1 MSSFF
6 ANEEEIRNFLCRP
19 NMKKQDGIMFAYV
32 TSAEKL
38 TELVP
43 KPLKVV
49 APVIMGY
56 VTHMGD
62 PTFAAPYDEAVLYA
76 FVSYQDKIMGA
87 YPFVLYLSGEGAEE
101 AMIAGR
107 EGACMPKK
115 LADDIKI
122 EKSENKVQAKIIRH
136 GTEILNLKWEA
147 GVPNDVETVKKM
159 FGSQVKLGEPS
170 EMASF
175 FINYDIE
182 QQDDG
187 SNKFVNTEL
196 IATQSTGLTTDM
208 EMGKIDMKLTSSED
222 DPLAELE
229 VLKPVGGAHYEMD
242 YSVMHKTL
250 KLDSLNPE
258 EIAPYLITGHYDR
271 TFVTKQD

>member
-1 MSSFF
+1 MSSFV

-38 TELVP
+38 AEVVP

-122 EKSENKVQAKIIRH
+122 ERSENKVQAKIIRH
-136 GTEILNLKWEA
+136 GTEILK
-147 GVPNDVETVKKM
+147 V
-159 FGSQVKLGEPS
+159 GSWS
-170 EMASF
+170 A
-175 FINYDIE
+175 
-182 QQDDG
+182 
-187 SNKFVNTEL
+187 
-196 IATQSTGLTTDM
+196 
-208 EMGKIDMKLTSSED
+208 
-222 DPLAELE
+222 
-229 VLKPVGGAHYEMD
+229 
-242 YSVMHKTL
+242 
-250 KLDSLNPE
+250 
-258 EIAPYLITGHYDR
+258 
-271 TFVTKQD
+271 

>member
-1 MSSFF
+1 M
-6 ANEEEIRNFLCRP
+6 
-19 NMKKQDGIMFAYV
+19 
-32 TSAEKL
+32 
-38 TELVP
+38 
-43 KPLKVV
+43 
-49 APVIMGY
+49 
-56 VTHMGD
+56 
-62 PTFAAPYDEAVLYA
+62 
-76 FVSYQDKIMGA
+76 
-87 YPFVLYLSGEGAEE
+87 
-101 AMIAGR
+101 
-107 EGACMPKK
+107 
-115 LADDIKI
+115 
-122 EKSENKVQAKIIRH
+122 
-136 GTEILNLKWEA
+136 NLKWEA

>member
-1 MSSFF
+1 MNSFV
-6 ANEEEIRNFLCRP
+6 ANDEEIRNFLYRP

-38 TELVP
+38 AELVP

-159 FGSQVKLGEPS
+159 FGNQVKLGEPS

-208 EMGKIDMKLTSSED
+208 EIGKIDMKLTSSED

-229 VLKPVGGAHYEMD
+229 VLKPVGGAHYKMD

-258 EIAPYLITGHYDR
+258 EIAPYLIAGHYDR